1 MLSCSSEVVIVVGLM
16 LVLVARLIDYIR
28 LRLVSLKLLC

>member
-28 LRLVSLKLLC
+28 LRLV